1 MRLGG
6 TNIPRRKIKERFRLK
21 DLLNIQQKLY
31 PDLLDIMQ
39 KRYKILHYIQ
49 MMQPIGRRSLAENL
63 QLKEREVR
71 SEIDF
76 LSKYGFI
83 MVTSKGM
90 TLTDEGDS
98 IVEKLSSFMNEIS
111 EFRVLESQIK
121 DKLQLEHVIIVSGNS
136 DLQPSVKQE
145 LGKACVQYLHS
156 ILTSDQT
163 IAVTGGTSM
172 AEVANQMKPIEHAAN
187 CTFVP
192 ARGGL
197 GEQVE
202 NQANTICAQM
212 AKKANGNYRMLYV
225 PDPLSEE
232 TYHSI
237 IEEPAIKDILE
248 MIRDTK
254 IVLHSIG
261 DAFTMAKRR
270 KASEKVLNKLRRGNA
285 VSEAFGYYLDEQGEV
300 VYKVRTVG
308 MQLEELQHAQYV
320 IAVAGGSSKAK
331 AIQSYFKQGKS
342 NVLITDEAAA
352 NELLKG

>member
-1 MRLGG
+1 M
-6 TNIPRRKIKERFRLK
+6 K
-21 DLLNIQQKLY
+21 DLLDIQEKLF
-31 PDLLDIMQ
+31 PDLLDVMQ
-39 KRYKILHYIQ
+39 RRYKILHYIQ
-49 MMQPIGRRSLAENL
+49 LMQPIGRRSLAENIK
-63 QLKEREVR
+63 LKERVVR
-71 SEIDF
+71 TEIEF
-76 LSKYGFI
+76 LNKHQFI

-90 TLTDEGDS
+90 QLTADGEN
-98 IVEKLSSFMNEIS
+98 IIEKLSSFMDEIS
-111 EFRVLESQIK
+111 EFRVLESEIK

-136 DLQPSVKQE
+136 DEQLSVKQD
-145 LGKACVQYLHS
+145 LGKACVQFLSS
-156 ILTSDQT
+156 ILTSNQT

-172 AEVANQMKPIEHAAN
+172 AEVANQMKPMEHAAN

-212 AKKANGNYRMLYV
+212 AKKVNGNYRMLYV
-225 PDPLSEE
+225 PDPLSED
-232 TYHSI
+232 TYHTI

-248 MIRDTK
+248 MIHDSK

-261 DAFTMAKRR
+261 DAITMAKRR
-270 KASEKVLNKLRRGNA
+270 KASTPVIDKLTNENA
-285 VSEAFGYYLDEQGEV
+285 VSEAFGYYLDEQGKV

-308 MQLEELQHAQYV
+308 MQLEELAHAEYV
-320 IAVAGGSSKAK
+320 VAVAGGSSKAK

-352 NELLKG
+352 KELLKG

>member
-1 MRLGG
+1 M
-6 TNIPRRKIKERFRLK
+6 KE
-21 DLLNIQQKLY
+21 
-31 PDLLDIMQ
+31 LLDIQEKLFPDILDVMQ
-39 KRYKILHYIQ
+39 KRYKILQYIQ
-49 MMQPIGRRSLAENL
+49 RMQPIGRRSLSDNL
-63 QLKEREVR
+63 QMKERVIR
-71 SEIDF
+71 SETEF
-76 LSKYGFI
+76 LNKHGFI
-83 MVTSKGM
+83 AVTSKGM
-90 TLTDEGDS
+90 QVTEEGNAV
-98 IVEKLSSFMNEIS
+98 IEKLAEFMNGIS

-121 DKLQLEHVIIVSGNS
+121 DKLQLEQVFIVAGNS
-136 DLQPSVKQE
+136 DEQPSVKEE
-145 LGKACVQYLHS
+145 LGKACVQFLNT
-156 ILTSDQT
+156 ILTSNQT

-172 AEVANQMKPIEHAAN
+172 AEVANQMKPLLHAPK

-225 PDPLSEE
+225 PDPLSEDS
-232 TYHSI
+232 YHSI
-237 IEEPAIKDILE
+237 IEEPTIKEILE
-248 MIRDTK
+248 MVHDAK
-254 IVLHSIG
+254 VVLHSIG

-270 KASEKVLNKLRRGNA
+270 KASDSVIEKLRSGNA

-308 MQLEELQHAQYV
+308 IQIEELKQAQYV
-320 IAVAGGSSKAK
+320 IAVAGGKSKAK

-352 NELLKG
+352 KELLKGISL

>member
-1 MRLGG
+1 M
-6 TNIPRRKIKERFRLK
+6 K
-21 DLLNIQQKLY
+21 DLLDIQAKLY

-49 MMQPIGRRSLAENL
+49 VMQLIGRRSLAEHL

-71 SEIDF
+71 TEIEF
-76 LSKYGFI
+76 LSKHGFI
-83 MVTSKGM
+83 NVSSKGM
-90 TLTDEGDS
+90 SLTDEGIA
-98 IVEKLSSFMNEIS
+98 IVEKLASFMNEIS

-121 DKLQLEHVIIVSGNS
+121 DKLQLDHVIIVAGNS
-136 DLQPSVKQE
+136 DSQASVKQE
-145 LGKACVQYLHS
+145 LGKASVKFLHS
-156 ILTSDQT
+156 VLTSNQT
-163 IAVTGGTSM
+163 IAVTGGTTM
-172 AEVANQMKPIEHAAN
+172 AEVANQMKPIEHAMN
-187 CTFVP
+187 CTFLP

-197 GEQVE
+197 GERVE

-248 MIRDTK
+248 MIHDTK

-261 DAFTMAKRR
+261 DAYTMAKRR
-270 KASEKVLNKLRRGNA
+270 KASEQVLHTLKRCNA
-285 VSEAFGYYLDEQGEV
+285 VSEAFGYYLNEKGEV
-300 VYKVRTVG
+300 VYKARTVG
-308 MQLEELQHAQYV
+308 MQLEELEHAEYV
-320 IAVAGGSSKAK
+320 VAVAGGSSKAE

-352 NELLKG
+352 NKLLKGTSL

>member
-1 MRLGG
+1 M
-6 TNIPRRKIKERFRLK
+6 KE
-21 DLLNIQQKLY
+21 
-31 PDLLDIMQ
+31 LLDIQEKLFPDILDVMQ

-49 MMQPIGRRSLAENL
+49 RMQPIGRRSLAE
-63 QLKEREVR
+63 QIQMKERLVR

-76 LSKYGFI
+76 LNKHGFI
-83 MVTSKGM
+83 VVTSKGM
-90 TLTDEGDS
+90 QVTEEGNS
-98 IVEKLSSFMNEIS
+98 IVEKFATFMNGIS

-121 DKLQLEHVIIVSGNS
+121 DKLQLEHVIIVSGDS
-136 DLQPSVKQE
+136 DEQQTVKEE
-145 LGKACVQYLHS
+145 LGKACVQFLNT
-156 ILTSDQT
+156 IVTSNQT

-172 AEVANQMKPIEHAAN
+172 AEVANQMKPLHQATN

-232 TYHSI
+232 SYHTI
-237 IEEPAIKDILE
+237 IEEPTVKEILQ
-248 MIRDTK
+248 MVQDAK

-261 DAFTMAKRR
+261 DAITMAKRR
-270 KASEKVLNKLRRGNA
+270 KASQEVIDRLTTQHA
-285 VSEAFGYYLDEQGEV
+285 VSETFGFYLNRHGEV
-300 VYKVRTVG
+300 VYKARTVG
-308 MQLEELQHAQYV
+308 LQLADLDKAQYV
-320 IAVAGGSSKAK
+320 IAVAGGKSKAN
-331 AIQSYFKQGKS
+331 AIQSYFKLGKS

-352 NELLKG
+352 KELLEGYSL